1 MEKSNGA
8 GDADGRVRDC
18 VLESSQEDLT
28 NRDEEWNLGTPEGMY
43 PGQWEQPVERHSG
56 GLGWEGQMAE
66 PQQGLTREG
75 GDGRGE
81 LTECQGT
88 KDSLK
93 GLQLA
98 QRVMGE

>member
-1 MEKSNGA
+1 MEKNNGA

-28 NRDEEWNLGTPEGMY
+28 NRDEEWNLGTPEGNS
-43 PGQWEQPVERHSG
+43 GNSQWKDTQVD
-56 GLGWEGQMAE
+56 LVWEDQMAE
-66 PQQGLTREG
+66 PQQGLTKEG
-75 GDGRGE
+75 GDGRRE
-81 LTECQGT
+81 LTESQGA

-93 GLQLA
+93 GLQRA